1 MHVKRYEADLIV
13 MTDADVIKNGLE
25 ARDNQSGLTSIFN
38 GNRTKVYR
46 LKNMQFTQKEALSL
60 RFNFCSFG
68 NHRLTVEIKYASTYG
83 MLFRR

>member
-1 MHVKRYEADLIV
+1 

-25 ARDNQSGLTSIFN
+25 AGHNQSGLTSIFN
-38 GNRTKVYR
+38 GSRREVGR

>member
-46 LKNMQFTQKEALSL
+46 LKNMQFTQKDALSL
-60 RFNFCSFG
+60 PPNFSSFG
-68 NHRLTVEIKYASTYG
+68 NHHLPGEIK
-83 MLFRR
+83 